1 MATLRKEIKCSPYIA
16 EAVAFYRDY
25 EWGWAC
31 ESEVEPLLDRLDYW
45 LEVLVEAEG
54 WAPPLE
60 DGDVAWREAARNVC
74 TGLVVALDGFVAI
87 AVRVAAVRSC
97 PPDPTLVQ

>member
-1 MATLRKEIKCSPYIA
+1 MATLRKEIKRSLYIA
-16 EAVAFYRDY
+16 ESAAFYREH
-25 EWGWAC
+25 EWGSC

-45 LEVLVEAEG
+45 LEALEDAEG
-54 WAPPLE
+54 WALPLLDE
-60 DGDVAWREAARNVC
+60 EVEWLEAVRNVC
-74 TGLVVALDGFVAI
+74 TGLVMALDGFVAI